1 MPSRNK
7 NKITVLE
14 NVALSNKCSL
24 SYNTDTNKFDIPENK
39 KHVITITVSD
49 DIPNLKKGDII
60 SFTTSVSSE
69 TKDKDVTDIY
79 DSNKNN
85 NKEDTIN
92 ILTSDICDNKIYIID
107 TIEDKEIDGKKT
119 KILTLSSYS
128 ENYEILYYYAD
139 EYNRVVSAKND
150 MSKKIPKTDISIAES
165 FIG

>member
-1 MPSRNK
+1 MLSRNK

-14 NVALSNKCSL
+14 NVTLSNKCSL
-24 SYNTDTNKFDIPENK
+24 SYNTDTNTFDIPKNK

-49 DIPNLKKGDII
+49 KTPNLKKGDII
-60 SFTTSVSSE
+60 SFTTSALSN
-69 TKDKDVTDIY
+69 TKDVTDIY

-92 ILTSDICDNKIYIID
+92 ILTQDICDNKIYIID
-107 TIEDKEIDGKKT
+107 AIEDKEVNSTKT

-139 EYNRVVSAKND
+139 EYNRVTDAKNK
-150 MSKKIPKTDISIAES
+150 MVEKIPSEVPTIDNS

>member
-1 MPSRNK
+1 MLSRNK

-14 NVALSNKCSL
+14 NVTLSNKCSL

-49 DIPNLKKGDII
+49 DTPNLKKGDII
-60 SFTTSVSSE
+60 SFTTSVSSS
-69 TKDKDVTDIY
+69 TKDVTDIY

-85 NKEDTIN
+85 NNEDTIN
-92 ILTSDICDNKIYIID
+92 ILTQDICDNKIYIID
-107 TIEDKEIDGKKT
+107 AIEDKEVNSTKT

-139 EYNRVVSAKND
+139 EYNRVTDTKNK
-150 MSKKIPKTDISIAES
+150 MVEKIPSEVPIIDDS

>member
-1 MPSRNK
+1 MLSRNK

-14 NVALSNKCSL
+14 NVTLSNKCSL
-24 SYNTDTNKFDIPENK
+24 SYNTNTNEFDIPENK
-39 KHVITITVSD
+39 KHVITITVSENT
-49 DIPNLKKGDII
+49 PNLKTGDII
-60 SFTTSVSSE
+60 SFTTSVLSE
-69 TKDKDVTDIY
+69 TKDITDIY

-92 ILTSDICDNKIYIID
+92 ILTQDICDNKIYIID
-107 TIEDKEIDGKKT
+107 AITDKEVDGKKT

-139 EYNRVVSAKND
+139 EYNRVVGAKNN
-150 MSKKIPKTDISIAES
+150 MIKKIPETDISIAES

>member
-1 MPSRNK
+1 MLSRNK

-14 NVALSNKCSL
+14 NVTLSNKCSL

-49 DIPNLKKGDII
+49 DTPNLKKGDII
-60 SFTTSVSSE
+60 SFTTSVSSS
-69 TKDKDVTDIY
+69 TKDVTDIY

-85 NKEDTIN
+85 NNEDTIN
-92 ILTSDICDNKIYIID
+92 ILTQDICDNKIYIID
-107 TIEDKEIDGKKT
+107 AIEDKEVNSTKT

-139 EYNRVVSAKND
+139 EYNRVTDTKNK
-150 MSKKIPKTDISIAES
+150 MVEKIPSEVPTIDDS

>member
-1 MPSRNK
+1 MLSRNK

-14 NVALSNKCSL
+14 NVTLSNKCSL

-39 KHVITITVSD
+39 KHVITITVSED
-49 DIPNLKKGDII
+49 TPNLKKGDII
-60 SFTTSVSSE
+60 SFTTSVSSS
-69 TKDKDVTDIY
+69 TKDVTDIY

-85 NKEDTIN
+85 NNEDTIN
-92 ILTSDICDNKIYIID
+92 ILTQDICDNKIYIID
-107 TIEDKEIDGKKT
+107 AIEDKEVNSTKT

-139 EYNRVVSAKND
+139 EYNRVTDTKNK
-150 MSKKIPKTDISIAES
+150 MVEKIPSEVPTIHDS

>member
-1 MPSRNK
+1 MLSRNK

-14 NVALSNKCSL
+14 NVTLSNKCSL

-49 DIPNLKKGDII
+49 DTPNLKKGDII
-60 SFTTSVSSE
+60 SFTTSVSSS
-69 TKDKDVTDIY
+69 TKDVTDIY

-85 NKEDTIN
+85 NNEDKIN
-92 ILTSDICDNKIYIID
+92 ILTQDICDNKIYIID
-107 TIEDKEIDGKKT
+107 EIEDKEVNSTKT

-139 EYNRVVSAKND
+139 EYNRVTDTKNK
-150 MSKKIPKTDISIAES
+150 MVEKIPSEVPTIDDS

>member
-1 MPSRNK
+1 MLSRNK

-14 NVALSNKCSL
+14 NVTLSNKCSL
-24 SYNTDTNKFDIPENK
+24 SYNTVSSKFDVPENK
-39 KHVITITVSD
+39 KHVITIVVSD
-49 DIPNLKKGDII
+49 NTPNLKKGDII

-69 TKDKDVTDIY
+69 TEEVTDIY

-92 ILTSDICDNKIYIID
+92 ILTQDICDNKIYIID
-107 TIEDKEIDGKKT
+107 AIEDKEVNSTKN

-128 ENYEILYYYAD
+128 ENYEILYYYAE
-139 EYNRVVSAKND
+139 EYNRISAKSTD
-150 MSKKIPKTDISIAES
+150 MKDKIPENEIKKIDTS

>member
-1 MPSRNK
+1 MLSRNK

-14 NVALSNKCSL
+14 NVTLSNKCSL

-49 DIPNLKKGDII
+49 DTPNLKKEDII
-60 SFTTSVSSE
+60 SFTTSVSSS
-69 TKDKDVTDIY
+69 TKDVTDIY

-85 NKEDTIN
+85 NNKDTIN
-92 ILTSDICDNKIYIID
+92 ILTQDICDNKIYIID
-107 TIEDKEIDGKKT
+107 AIEDKEVNSAKT

-139 EYNRVVSAKND
+139 EYNRVTDTKNK
-150 MSKKIPKTDISIAES
+150 MVEKIPSEVPTIDDS

>member
-1 MPSRNK
+1 MLSRNK

-14 NVALSNKCSL
+14 NVTLSNKCSL
-24 SYNTDTNKFDIPENK
+24 SYNTNTNKFDIPENK

-49 DIPNLKKGDII
+49 DTPNLKKGDII
-60 SFTTSVSSE
+60 SFTTSVSSS
-69 TKDKDVTDIY
+69 TKDVTDIY

-85 NKEDTIN
+85 NNEDTIN
-92 ILTSDICDNKIYIID
+92 ILTQDICDNKIYIID
-107 TIEDKEIDGKKT
+107 AIEDKEVNSIKT

-139 EYNRVVSAKND
+139 EYNRVTDTKNK
-150 MSKKIPKTDISIAES
+150 MVEKIPSEVPTIDDS

>member
-1 MPSRNK
+1 MLSRNK

-14 NVALSNKCSL
+14 NVTLSNKCSL

-49 DIPNLKKGDII
+49 DTPNLKKGDII
-60 SFTTSVSSE
+60 SFTTSVSSS
-69 TKDKDVTDIY
+69 TKDVTDIY

-85 NKEDTIN
+85 DKEDTIN
-92 ILTSDICDNKIYIID
+92 ILTQDICDNKIYIID
-107 TIEDKEIDGKKT
+107 AIEDKEVNSTKT

-139 EYNRVVSAKND
+139 EYNRVTDTKNK
-150 MSKKIPKTDISIAES
+150 MVEKIPSEVPTIDDS

>member
-1 MPSRNK
+1 MLSRNK

-14 NVALSNKCSL
+14 NVTLSNKCSL

-49 DIPNLKKGDII
+49 DTPNLKKGDII
-60 SFTTSVSSE
+60 SFTTSVSSS
-69 TKDKDVTDIY
+69 TKDVTDIY

-85 NKEDTIN
+85 NNEDTIN
-92 ILTSDICDNKIYIID
+92 ILTQDICDNKIYIID
-107 TIEDKEIDGKKT
+107 AIEDREVNSTKT

-139 EYNRVVSAKND
+139 EYNRVTDTKNK
-150 MSKKIPKTDISIAES
+150 MVEKIPSEVPTIDDS

>member
-1 MPSRNK
+1 MLSRNK

-14 NVALSNKCSL
+14 NVTLSNKCSL
-24 SYNTDTNKFDIPENK
+24 SYNTDTNKCDIPENK

-49 DIPNLKKGDII
+49 DTPNLKKGDII
-60 SFTTSVSSE
+60 SFTTSVSSS
-69 TKDKDVTDIY
+69 TKDVTDIY

-85 NKEDTIN
+85 NNEDTIN
-92 ILTSDICDNKIYIID
+92 ILTQDICDNKIYIID
-107 TIEDKEIDGKKT
+107 AIEDKEVNSTKT

-139 EYNRVVSAKND
+139 EYNRVTDTKNK
-150 MSKKIPKTDISIAES
+150 MVEKIPSEVPTIDDS